1 MCPNRYTTDPLYII
15 QELMLG
21 KAVDKQLYVE
31 HWRPTPQQVRYRC
44 IPFRVADGC
53 APPADSLVGVSASDG

>member
-1 MCPNRYTTDPLYII
+1 VHSDLLTAQFSSRYTTSPLYII

-31 HWRPTPQQVRYRC
+31 HWQPTAQQVRN
-44 IPFRVADGC
+44 
-53 APPADSLVGVSASDG
+53 

>member
-1 MCPNRYTTDPLYII
+1 
-15 QELMLG
+15 MLG

-44 IPFRVADGC
+44 TPFRVADGC
-53 APPADSLVGVSASDG
+53 APPLTR